1 MPELRRSTI
10 SDVAEAAH
18 VSISTVS
25 LVMNGKGPV
34 SEETRVRVAEAAE
47 RLGYVPSRAA
57 QGLVLRTTGN
67 VGFVLREDHF
77 TRAEPFYTRIFLGSE
92 FEARHAGVYVLLA
105 TVPGVYRARTDTPR
119 FLRER
124 AVDGVVVAGR
134 VPDAF
139 LDELAATRL
148 PVVLVDFAYRAWPS
162 LGIDNAEGGR
172 MAARHLLDRGRR
184 RLAFVGAD
192 PGHPS
197 LAERLHGFE
206 QGAGRPIV
214 RLTSHDQPTR
224 ATGRQLGHTLFADA
238 ADRPDGVFCAN
249 DALALGVL
257 DAARDAGVPVPEA
270 LSVVGFDDVEGAAE
284 SSPPLTTLRV
294 FKEQLGELALRHL
307 VDLVAARAG
316 IARGAAQTRV
326 LPELVVRGSS

>member
-1 MPELRRSTI
+1 MSDLRRSTI
-10 SDVAEAAH
+10 SDVAEAAN

-34 SEETRVRVAEAAE
+34 SDETRARVSEAAN
-47 RLGYVPSRAA
+47 RLGYVPSRTA
-57 QGLVLRTTGN
+57 QGLVRRTTGN

-105 TVPGVYRARTDTPR
+105 TVPRLYRARLDTPR

-134 VPDAF
+134 VPGAF

-148 PVVLVDFAYRAWPS
+148 PAVLVDFADRAWPG

-172 MAARHLLDRGRR
+172 MAAHHLLDRGRT

-192 PGHPS
+192 PEHPS
-197 LAERLHGFE
+197 IAERLNGFE
-206 QGAGRPIV
+206 QGAGRPV
-214 RLTSHDQPTR
+214 LRLTSDEQPTR
-224 ATGRQLGHTLFADA
+224 ATGRHLGRTLFADA
-238 ADRPDGVFCAN
+238 DERPDGVFCAN

-257 DAARDAGVPVPEA
+257 DAAHEAGIAVPEA
-270 LSVVGFDDVEGAAE
+270 LSIVGFDDVEGAAE

-307 VDLVAARAG
+307 CDLMAARTG

-326 LPELVVRGSS
+326 LPDLVVRGSS